1 MRKGELMDKNDVKNR
16 FEKISGGMS
25 GNAVII
31 DKETGIEYLFS
42 AGSGGGGG
50 LTVLLDRSGKP
61 KINQDY
67 H

>member
-42 AGSGGGGG
+42 AGSGGGG